1 METRPPVVVTGQ
13 QIGVGWTPALSV
25 VKALTALAVAR
36 SLGGQALYWMA
47 DEDHDQAEV
56 ASTVALEGD
65 RLRRHRF
72 QFHAAPGT
80 ATGWLPWT
88 ADHQREAEHLWGDLP
103 APEGPTLRDHVLC
116 LGEPL
121 ARRGLGFFSPTLWEE
136 RASLQAELEHWRSLD
151 LETPLLA
158 QAQRLRLE
166 GAPLPLDPATQS
178 AWFSLHPGN
187 GRRRPLAP
195 GEPCP
200 SGHWLSPGAALRPL
214 MQTRMLTPSHVVLGP
229 AERAYWRLAEP
240 LWERVGLEPPAIVPR
255 PSVMVVP
262 KGFQSSWLEPLR
274 QGDWAALAPDL
285 PPLPSRVLGGEV
297 HEGWSAPLQARFD
310 QELAR
315 ARHRLARLDHRLRRD
330 EAQRRL
336 GQEPERLRQSLFPF
350 DKPQERVLP
359 GLFWLRRKALLDRML
374 ERLDGSESM
383 VLIED

>member
-88 ADHQREAEHLWGDLP
+88 ADHQREAEHLWGALP
-103 APEGPTLRDHVLC
+103 APEGPTLRDHMLC

-214 MQTRMLTPSHVVLGP
+214 MQTRMLKPSHVVLGP

-274 QGDWAALAPDL
+274 QGDWRPWPRTFRPCPAGCWEERLTKAGARPCRPASPRSWPEPVTASPDWITVCVGMKRSAAWDRNL
-285 PPLPSRVLGGEV
+285 
-297 HEGWSAPLQARFD
+297 SAC
-310 QELAR
+310 AR
-315 ARHRLARLDHRLRRD
+315 ASSPSTSPRSASYQGYSGCAGRNCWIGCWNGSMAAR
-330 EAQRRL
+330 A
-336 GQEPERLRQSLFPF
+336 
-350 DKPQERVLP
+350 
-359 GLFWLRRKALLDRML
+359 WC
-374 ERLDGSESM
+374 
-383 VLIED
+383 